1 MIRIL
6 RHTLCLALLLTLAA
20 CSKEEPGYNPPAV
33 ATQTLQLYMPGRGLI
48 NYYERNIEGVSAAV
62 TNQIPGDGRILV
74 CYQPEKHSSAVM
86 LEIYYDRN
94 KRRSETKTL
103 KTYDGFNAGNPEKV
117 RQLFADA
124 AELAPAQN
132 YGLII
137 GCHGKA
143 WIPVASGSL
152 SYSMR
157 RSAEDDLWA
166 APAGA

>member
-33 ATQTLQLYMPGRGLI
+33 ATQTLLLYMPGRGLI

-86 LEIYYDRN
+86 LAIY
-94 KRRSETKTL
+94 
-103 KTYDGFNAGNPEKV
+103 
-117 RQLFADA
+117 
-124 AELAPAQN
+124 
-132 YGLII
+132 
-137 GCHGKA
+137 
-143 WIPVASGSL
+143 
-152 SYSMR
+152 
-157 RSAEDDLWA
+157 
-166 APAGA
+166 